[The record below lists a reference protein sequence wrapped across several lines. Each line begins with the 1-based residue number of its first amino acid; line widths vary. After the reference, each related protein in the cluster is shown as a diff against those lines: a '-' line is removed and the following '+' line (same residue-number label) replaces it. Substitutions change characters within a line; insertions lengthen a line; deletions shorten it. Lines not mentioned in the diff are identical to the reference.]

1 MARPTIVLF
10 TSNGLASYSLL
21 SFADP
26 RPDASLTGLLY
37 SNTTAQYCTV
47 QAMSFGTA
55 CGPSAWNWQVTLS
68 LHHFVDSVYKAEVSC
83 NTSAGQ
89 FFVVETSFQPLDPSI
104 FRRNTV
110 FALNPSLAFWMDS
123 IGFIQEGVRELVCA
137 TNVSSFSLQY
147 REIGGTNPRNTFQSI
162 AYGNWSL
169 LLQADD
175 DLIYLGCDAYGFVDN
190 LAITNLDSES
200 NVLNEIAGLFEILYW
215 LYLADFGQISPTV
228 YPLFGY
234 GDLIQPEPS
243 NFAKVEQL
251 PPTYNVFVNSSRYE
265 MLSTWTMDFIQYV
278 GGSPPTNITNAP
290 LFNDTNGLPLQP
302 N

>member
-1 MARPTIVLF
+1 MK
-10 TSNGLASYSLL
+10 LL
-21 SFADP
+21 NEETFVSQIS
-26 RPDASLTGLLY
+26 SLT
-37 SNTTAQYCTV
+37 
-47 QAMSFGTA
+47 
-55 CGPSAWNWQVTLS
+55 PSWMKPIESIQ
-68 LHHFVDSVYKAEVSC
+68 KAREGF
-83 NTSAGQ
+83 SA
-89 FFVVETSFQPLDPSI
+89 S
-104 FRRNTV
+104 TV
-110 FALNPSLAFWMDS
+110 FL
-123 IGFIQEGVRELVCA
+123 RK
-137 TNVSSFSLQY
+137 
-147 REIGGTNPRNTFQSI
+147 I

-265 MLSTWTMDFIQYV
+265 MLSTWTTDFIQIV
-278 GGSPPTNITNAP
+278 GGSPPTNTTNAP
-290 LFNDTNGLPLQP
+290 LFNETNLQP
-302 N
+302 NETIFVVSYPCQQRIIKSPLSFIVTIVAADYALVMGGYKIVVWIALRFEKRRRTGTSVDVVICSNGKVSIYGCLLDRRTMRN